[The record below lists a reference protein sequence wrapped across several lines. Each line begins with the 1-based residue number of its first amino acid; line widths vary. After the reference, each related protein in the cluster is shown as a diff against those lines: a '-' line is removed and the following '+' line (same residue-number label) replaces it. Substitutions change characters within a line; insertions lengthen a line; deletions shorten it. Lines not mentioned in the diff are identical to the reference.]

1 MTPQEIVANARAEAA
16 HTKDEAGRSSLLLH
30 AKRDLYLLA
39 LDGVVDHLRRSPTPD
54 AGAVAEA
61 VRDTFDDIC
70 DDWRELVEHGRRE
83 AVDLARAAS
92 HARQARDAAEASA
105 SELYAVAKRLEEDLV
120 AAKAENA
127 ALKQEMRAIV
137 EEERAADGQSGKDE
151 KAIPTAKKSGGW
163 FGGGGKSRT
172 KPAPK
177 MANENT
183 QTSNLPSG
191 QSTPTVRSSSVKG
204 LSVRFNESA
213 LEEAIKATPTAPS
226 SASPGTAL
234 GLRGR
239 APPSPVKP
247 TPPKTPLSPKDFTE
261 MVASEAAR
269 RNPVASEGRPAPRWA
284 MDTASAAAAAAAAK
298 NGGPWSAGQFGPS
311 TPAAASVTKQL
322 AKATV
327 SSERTRSGARKWTL
341 KQLKEVI
348 DDVCGAK
355 PSNDA
360 RRAKHRQAKETLRQH
375 LYTYLNHKFGV
386 KSVINDWA
394 DSIIAATDKFQDD
407 DCDVAAF
414 GRALR
419 NLVDEEYLRRGK
431 AIATTVR
438 DMLRAYLASKHP
450 HLNDQQL
457 AQRHREKME
466 GDLFDDEWLDMVR
479 FMYAPEEQSAIVDA
493 VRSRQDEIRVR
504 ERGPE
509 PSSLA
514 PEDNA
519 PGTRRRSKAE
529 IEAAR
534 RKRERRRVPFSQFI
548 QVCLFHGLDAREDVI
563 APFAEAVARLGG
575 DALSSGTVTEKQFI
589 AVAKRTRPEL
599 GEGDVEKMLLKLDPW
614 NNDSVTTSD
623 LYLALVPGL
632 ADDDGDAASE
642 AFAGKGSSIFALGG
656 VGHGELFVG
665 TYEGNKFKPMYR

>member
-1 MTPQEIVANARAEAA
+1 MNLFPSYVPTN
-16 HTKDEAGRSSLLLH
+16 SS
-30 AKRDLYLLA
+30 
-39 LDGVVDHLRRSPTPD
+39 
-54 AGAVAEA
+54 
-61 VRDTFDDIC
+61 
-70 DDWRELVEHGRRE
+70 
-83 AVDLARAAS
+83 
-92 HARQARDAAEASA
+92 
-105 SELYAVAKRLEEDLV
+105 
-120 AAKAENA
+120 
-127 ALKQEMRAIV
+127 
-137 EEERAADGQSGKDE
+137 
-151 KAIPTAKKSGGW
+151 
-163 FGGGGKSRT
+163 
-172 KPAPK
+172 
-177 MANENT
+177 
-183 QTSNLPSG
+183 
-191 QSTPTVRSSSVKG
+191 
-204 LSVRFNESA
+204 
-213 LEEAIKATPTAPS
+213 
-226 SASPGTAL
+226 
-234 GLRGR
+234 
-239 APPSPVKP
+239 
-247 TPPKTPLSPKDFTE
+247 
-261 MVASEAAR
+261 
-269 RNPVASEGRPAPRWA
+269 
-284 MDTASAAAAAAAAK
+284 
-298 NGGPWSAGQFGPS
+298 PWSAGQFGPS

-479 FMYAPEEQSAIVDA
+479 FMYAPEEQPAIVDA
-493 VRSRQDEIRVR
+493 VRSRQDEIRV
-504 ERGPE
+504 ERGE
-509 PSSLA
+509 PSS
-514 PEDNA
+514 PSEDNA

-534 RKRERRRVPFSQFI
+534 RKRERRRVPFSQFV

-589 AVAKRTRPEL
+589 AVAERTRPEL
-599 GEGDVEKMLLKLDPW
+599 GEGDVEKMLLRLDPW
-614 NNDSVTTSD
+614 NNDSVTVSD
-623 LYLALVPGL
+623 LSWRQPEL

-642 AFAGKGSSIFALGG
+642 AFAGKGPRYSRWAGWDTGSCSW
-656 VGHGELFVG
+656 ER
-665 TYEGNKFKPMYR
+665 TGNKFKPMYR